1 MSAHPWIVHKFGGSS
16 LATAERFRRVGDIVV
31 AQGRPRLAVVV
42 SALGGFTDALLSLV
56 AAASRGSEHPD
67 EGLGPLAGRYREVAE
82 ALLPDTAR
90 APLLA
95 AFERDCEDIRHVLQ
109 ALVLVRAA
117 SPRSRDLVSGYGEL
131 WSARLMAA
139 YLAERSDQPHPV
151 EWLDARQVLVVE
163 PGEMGPA
170 VCWEE
175 TTQRLEA
182 RGLRRFEGVAVITGF
197 IASDVDGLQTTL
209 GRDGSDYSASI
220 FGALLG
226 AEEINIWTDV
236 NGVMSGDPRRV
247 PEAAVINDLSYSEAM
262 ELAYFGAR
270 VLHPQTMAPAVR
282 DGIPIRIRSTFD
294 PEGPGTRVAADPPPG
309 AQVKGVSAIDGVAL
323 INLEGSGMIGVPG
336 TADRLFSAL
345 RTAGVSVILI
355 SQGSSE
361 HSICFAVPEA
371 AADQVRKVVEKA
383 FRSELEQGLV
393 NRVGVSRD
401 CSILAVVGDGMAGL
415 PGVAGRFFGTLGR
428 AGINVRAIAQG
439 ASERNISAV
448 VDRADAAR
456 AVRAVHSSFYLS
468 AKTLSIG
475 LIGPGTV
482 GAAFLEQ
489 LAAERPRLRRD
500 FNLDLR
506 VRGIA
511 TSRQMLLASR
521 DAELERWR
529 ELLDTDG
536 ETTDL
541 ERFVDH
547 VQADHLPHAVII
559 DCTASAAV
567 AARYAGWLGRGIHVI
582 TPNKRANSGPWSDY
596 GELRRQCREH
606 GSHYLYET
614 TVGAGLP
621 VIQTLRDLRDTGDE
635 IHSIQGI
642 FSGTLAYLFNQYDG
656 RQRFSEIVR
665 DARARGFTEPDPR
678 EDLSGMDVARK
689 TIILAREAGLSLELS
704 ELAVRSLVPEG
715 LDTGS
720 VESFLDRLEAHDEEM
735 SALVRE
741 ADAAG
746 QVLRY
751 VGTLDITHGRASV
764 ELARFNRDHPFA
776 RINLTDNIVQFQTR
790 RYSQNPLIIQGPGAG
805 PEVTAGGVFADLLR
819 LTSVLAGPL

>member
-1 MSAHPWIVHKFGGSS
+1 MNEHPWIVHKFGGSS
-16 LATAERFRRVGDIVV
+16 LATAERFRRVGDIIV
-31 AQGRPRLAVVV
+31 AQARPRLAIVV

-56 AAASRGSEHPD
+56 AAASRGD
-67 EGLGPLAGRYREVAE
+67 EQPEAGLGALATRYREAAE
-82 ALLPDTAR
+82 ALLGETAR

-117 SPRSRDLVSGYGEL
+117 SPRSRDLVSGHGEL

-139 YLAERSDQPHPV
+139 YLAERADQPHPV
-151 EWLDARQVLVVE
+151 DWLDARQVLVVE

-175 TTQRLEA
+175 TTQRLAA
-182 RGLRRFEGVAVITGF
+182 RQLGGFEGVVVITGF
-197 IASDVDGLQTTL
+197 IASDTEGLQTTL

-226 AEEINIWTDV
+226 AAEINIWTDV
-236 NGVMSGDPRRV
+236 HGVMSGDPRRV
-247 PEAAVINDLSYSEAM
+247 PEAAVIHDLSYSEAM

-294 PEGPGTRVAADPPPG
+294 PEGAGTRVAADPPPG
-309 AQVKGVSAIDGVAL
+309 PQVKGISAIDGVAL

-345 RTAGVSVILI
+345 RAARVSVILI

-361 HSICFAVPEA
+361 HSICFAVPEPA
-371 AADQVRKVVEKA
+371 AEQVRRVVEKA
-383 FRSELEQGLV
+383 FATELAQGLV
-393 NRVGVSRD
+393 NRVGVTPG

-448 VDRADAAR
+448 VDRVDAAR

-489 LAAERPRLRRD
+489 LAAERARLRQD

-511 TSRQMLLASR
+511 TSGRMLLAGR
-521 DAELERWR
+521 DAELHRWR
-529 ELLDTDG
+529 ELLEETG
-536 ETTDL
+536 EPTDL
-541 ERFVDH
+541 EGFVDH

-567 AARYAGWLGRGIHVI
+567 ASRYADWLARGIHVI
-582 TPNKRANSGPWSDY
+582 TPNKRANSGPFSDY
-596 GELRRQCREH
+596 RELRRQCREH

-656 RQRFSEIVR
+656 TRRFSEIVR
-665 DARARGFTEPDPR
+665 EARARGFTEPDPR

-689 TIILAREAGLSLELS
+689 TIILAREAGLGLELS
-704 ELAVRSLVPEG
+704 ELAVRSLVPTG
-715 LDTGS
+715 LETGS
-720 VESFLDRLEAHDEEM
+720 VDSFLDRLEAHDEEM
-735 SALVRE
+735 GALVRE
-741 ADAAG
+741 ADAEG

-751 VGTLDITHGRASV
+751 VGTLDIANGRASV
-764 ELARFNRDHPFA
+764 ELARFDRDHPFA

-790 RYSQNPLIIQGPGAG
+790 RYSENPLIIQGPGAG